1 MAKIT
6 VFISHAHGESE
17 LASLLKTTLVEHFIG
32 LVNVFVSSDFKS
44 IGAGENWYSA
54 IMNAVEE
61 ADIHIVLCS
70 QDSISSSWVN
80 IELGA
85 ALCRHDRVIL
95 PICHTNLKWEDFR
108 VRPLADRQGL
118 DAGSPKGLAFLYSM
132 VATALGSSL
141 PKVDFEALAK
151 TIQEIEIRYR
161 ADKITKAR
169 SGDCPTP
176 SNLRVQLPNPRVLCI
191 TSIQFQEVVRKDI
204 DLILAA
210 FPTGT
215 HHEIVTDVAVLKD
228 LMTRERFD
236 IIHVAN
242 QTCPVTGD
250 LIFTSIAPGE
260 RFSDK
265 NHETLRASNFADLV
279 KECGAAL
286 LVLANNENLPLLV
299 KMLPITSVAFA
310 EEPVD
315 IPMLIAWLQTFYG
328 LLGENYSLADA
339 CRKTYAQH
347 QIPVRLYPRLYAE
360 AASV

>member
-6 VFISHAHGESE
+6 VFVSHAHGESE
-17 LASLLKTTLVEHFIG
+17 LASLLKTSLIEHFIG
-32 LVNVFVSSDFKS
+32 LVKVFVSSDFKS
-44 IGAGENWYSA
+44 IGAGEDWYTA
-54 IMNAVEE
+54 IMDAVQA
-61 ADIHIVLCS
+61 ADIHLVLCS
-70 QDSISSSWVN
+70 QDSISSAWIN

-85 ALCRHDRVIL
+85 ALCRRDRTIL
-95 PICHTNLKWEDFR
+95 PICHTNLQWSNFK
-108 VRPLADRQGL
+108 VRPLADRQGF
-118 DAGSPKGLAFLYSM
+118 DASNPEGLAFLYSM
-132 VATALGSSL
+132 VAAELDSSV
-141 PKVDFEALAK
+141 PKVDFDGLAR
-151 TIQEIEIRYR
+151 TIQEIESRYR
-161 ADKITKAR
+161 DDKKTKAR

-176 SNLRVQLPNPRVLCI
+176 ANLRVQLPRPRVLCI

-210 FPTGT
+210 FPAGT
-215 HHEIVTDVAVLKD
+215 RHELVTDVAALKD

-250 LIFTSIAPGE
+250 LIFTAIAPGE
-260 RFSDK
+260 RFTNK
-265 NHETLRASNFADLV
+265 PHETLRASMFAELV

-286 LVLANNENLPLLV
+286 LVLANNETLPLLV

-347 QIPVRLYPRLYAE
+347 QIPVRLYPKLYAE